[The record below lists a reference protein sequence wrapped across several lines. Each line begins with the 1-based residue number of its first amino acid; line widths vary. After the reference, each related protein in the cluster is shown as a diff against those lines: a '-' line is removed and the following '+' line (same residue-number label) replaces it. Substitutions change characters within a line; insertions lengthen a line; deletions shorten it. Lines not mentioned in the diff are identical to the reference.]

1 MIYINTKTGAVID
14 SPLTIS
20 GGDWVIENC
29 QNEIICNPKPTKPT
43 KPNEVDEVDKVDE
56 VDEVDKVEKKSE
68 GLTKDEIIQELE
80 AFGIEYNK
88 NATKGELLA
97 LLVNN

>member
-20 GGDWVIENC
+20 GGDWVVKEH
-29 QNEIICNPKPTKPT
+29 QNETVDNSSYVNSIT
-43 KPNEVDEVDKVDE
+43 EVDFEPAKEVDK
-56 VDEVDKVEKKSE
+56 VDKVEKKSTE
-68 GLTKDEIIQELE
+68 LTRAEIIQELE

-88 NATKGELLA
+88 KATKGELLS
-97 LLVNN
+97 LLNHN